1 MNVKTFKNIAAILCV
16 TALAVPAG
24 VSAKGP
30 TGDHGKS
37 GAHQKT
43 SHVNQRCKHQ
53 PSVGFSLGGTLDPAS
68 TADNIIVDVTHANKH
83 SKSFVTAGK
92 YTVPAGS
99 TVEFGGANP
108 FTTQGADMSKYTVH
122 VNGKVL
128 KSKNGCPAANTVA
141 PTIKKVKVN
150 APDDSTQQPEQE
162 QPTTQS

>member
-53 PSVGFSLGGTLDPAS
+53 PSVGFSLGGTLDPNS

-99 TVEFGGANP
+99 TVEFSGANP
-108 FTTQGADMSKYTVH
+108 FTTPGADMSKYTVH

-128 KSKNGCPAANTVA
+128 KYKKGCTAANAPA